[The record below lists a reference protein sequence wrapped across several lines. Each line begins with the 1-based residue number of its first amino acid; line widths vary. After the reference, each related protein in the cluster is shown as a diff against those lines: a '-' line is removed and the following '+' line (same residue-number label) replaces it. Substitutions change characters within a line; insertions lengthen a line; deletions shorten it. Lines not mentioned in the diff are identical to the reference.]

1 MNSKWLKAD
10 ASTAKRTA
18 TSLRK
23 MAERL
28 GTDVE
33 SKGVLLAAAR
43 IADRIADT
51 KANEA
56 VREKRNEDYYAAAIA
71 KAKNEAE
78 AKIRADWPMNLLT
91 QKLALIRL
99 EGEYALR
106 SAVRFVTDETK
117 SRYRTNEQL
126 LQSLVDDAFRE
137 VVGFIAHATV
147 SKKTDV
153 VTQVCE
159 FARKFE
165 AFTVSAE
172 VKSAAETIAPSIAPQ
187 QVAA

>member
-1 MNSKWLKAD
+1 MKSQWLKTD
-10 ASTAKRTA
+10 ATTAKRTA

-23 MAERL
+23 MAEQL

-33 SKGVLLAAAR
+33 SRGVLLAAAR

-51 KANEA
+51 KKSDAA
-56 VREKRNEDYYAAAIA
+56 REKRNEEAYAAAIA
-71 KAKNEAE
+71 KAKTQAE
-78 AKIRADWPMNLLT
+78 AKIRADWPLNTLT

-99 EGEYALR
+99 NGEYALR
-106 SAVRFVTDETK
+106 HVIPFISGPK
-117 SRYRTNEQL
+117 PSRLSYEQL
-126 LQSLVDDAFRE
+126 LQMLVDDAFRE
-137 VVGFIAHATV
+137 VVSGIAYATV

-165 AFTVSAE
+165 AFAASAE
-172 VKSAAETIAPSIAPQ
+172 VKVVADAIAPYFAPQ